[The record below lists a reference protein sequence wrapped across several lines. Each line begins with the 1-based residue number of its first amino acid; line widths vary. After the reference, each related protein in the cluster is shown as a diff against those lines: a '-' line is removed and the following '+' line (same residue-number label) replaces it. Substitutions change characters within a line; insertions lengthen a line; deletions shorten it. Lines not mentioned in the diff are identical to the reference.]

1 MTILRPKKRPLRDG
15 THSYT
20 VQLPTKLQKTTGL
33 STQTFSSEDE
43 ALNYILE
50 VGRRD
55 NAVQKQQFIGFSS
68 ETIDDLFQ
76 WYITTQE
83 YLTIKPNSKTQY
95 LGLMKKASES
105 RHAPDGSRF
114 GTIAIA
120 NVTRSSVRSFINHF
134 AAEKSGHNAYHL
146 VKTMR
151 LIWNV
156 ALKDEDQTCGVEINP
171 WEKQKVSKPKPR
183 KAYWTEEQL
192 LAFVNYA
199 DNNFYY
205 TFGSMALFCFRLCQR
220 PGDIR
225 QLKWGNLIDGKIQL
239 EFEQEK
245 TGTDCWF
252 ELNKELQKRIDW
264 HREVHELV
272 KKIRPTCVSDFI
284 FLNDKLLQPYDRY
297 YYHEARKVMDEV
309 GMPRTIRFG
318 DFRRSGVT
326 YLADRDVTEDQL
338 MSITGHTTREGLSP
352 YLHRS
357 RKRAKQALHKVYGD

>member
-1 MTILRPKKRPLRDG
+1 MAKIRPKIRERRDG
-15 THSYT
+15 TLSYLIQ
-20 VQLPTKLQKTTGL
+20 VPESVRKSTGL
-33 STQTFSSEDE
+33 GTKTFNSESQASAYSIEVERRESSVFKQSFNSHST
-43 ALNYILE
+43 
-50 VGRRD
+50 
-55 NAVQKQQFIGFSS
+55 
-68 ETIDDLFQ
+68 ETVDDLFR
-76 WYITTQE
+76 WYVTTQE
-83 YLTIKPNSKTQY
+83 YQTIKQNSKTHY

-105 RHAPDGSRF
+105 RHCSDGSQF
-114 GTIAIA
+114 GDMPIV
-120 NVTRSSVRSFINHF
+120 NVTRGAVRSFINHF
-134 AAEKSGHNAYHL
+134 AGEKTGHSAFHL

-156 ALKDEDQTCGVEINP
+156 ALKDEDGTCGVEINP
-171 WEKQKVSKPKPR
+171 WEKQKVAKPKPR

-192 LAFVNYA
+192 LEFVDFA
-199 DNNFYY
+199 DNNYRY

-225 QLKWGNLIDGKIQL
+225 QLKWSDLRNNQVQL

-245 TGTDCWF
+245 TGAECYFDLTA
-252 ELNKELQKRIDW
+252 ELRSRLDW
-264 HREVHELV
+264 HRDVHELV
-272 KKIRPTCVSDFI
+272 KKIRPRTVSEYI

-297 YYHEARKVMDEV
+297 YYHEARKVMDQV
-309 GMPRTIRFG
+309 GLPRTIRFG

-338 MSITGHTTREGLSP
+338 MSVTGHTTREGLTP